1 MCVKVFRAVVIRLLA
16 IIIITSYSSC
26 HSVMGLFSRRW
37 TTTFCLGFGSIF
49 AVICSKYCTTHVRN
63 VPTSSVQDTCD
74 HTGNDERED
83 HELQHPH
90 EDLSR
95 EAEVLLVE
103 TGQVGIFP
111 HYRPQTD
118 A

>member
-1 MCVKVFRAVVIRLLA
+1 MGP
-16 IIIITSYSSC
+16 SS
-26 HSVMGLFSRRW
+26 RWW
-37 TTTFCLGFGSIF
+37 TTKFCLGFGSIF

-63 VPTSSVQDTCD
+63 GTTRSVEDTCD

-83 HELQHPH
+83 HQLQHPH
-90 EDLSR
+90 EDLSW

-103 TGQVGIFP
+103 TGQVAILS
-111 HYRPQTD
+111 HYGPQTD